1 MCGASLVT
9 RVYLRRTRWG
19 KDCNTN
25 EMQSTDR
32 VKSDIHYSEEKCS
45 ETERRILWRFTRT
58 DR

>member
-1 MCGASLVT
+1 
-9 RVYLRRTRWG
+9 
-19 KDCNTN
+19 
-25 EMQSTDR
+25 MQSTDR